1 MSYMQAFASC
11 CAYQNCCVDTGA
23 VVLGKCFLQVDAS
36 TEQPFPSNVSP
47 RSCFMNRHSELSRVQ
62 GSTVLCIFC
71 TVFAKLLERLLQ
83 VFHGKGCF
91 LGEHPRN
98 TCLCLKS
105 ARVLLEACVEV
116 KISFCCLG
124 RSQKNVGGLAP
135 LKAVEHVSHW
145 VILPL
150 KKSKGVIVSVS
161 KTAFFVFQ
169 AISGYVLNCYAA

>member
-1 MSYMQAFASC
+1 MFGSIHLVPALSVVCISQLQLYQRYWYNPTSPCRTWCMSYMQAFASC

-23 VVLGKCFLQVDAS
+23 VVLRKCFLQVDAS

-47 RSCFMNRHSELSRVQ
+47 RACFMNRHSELSRVQ

-124 RSQKNVGGLAP
+124 RS
-135 LKAVEHVSHW
+135 
-145 VILPL
+145 
-150 KKSKGVIVSVS
+150 
-161 KTAFFVFQ
+161 
-169 AISGYVLNCYAA
+169 